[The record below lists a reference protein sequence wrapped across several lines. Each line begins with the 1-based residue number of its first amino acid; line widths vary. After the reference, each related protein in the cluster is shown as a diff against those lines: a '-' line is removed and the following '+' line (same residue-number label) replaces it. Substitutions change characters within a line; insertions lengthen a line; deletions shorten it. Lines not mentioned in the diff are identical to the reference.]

1 MRLLGSFI
9 DCIYES
15 DLYQQDMRE
24 IRRKLIDRL
33 PDKRICDLASVLMIN
48 TKYDIY
54 AVKIRMCDTKDDGSI
69 DVEKIHKRIMD
80 SDFIKISKEDYHNLT
95 DGKSEIDINDWKN
108 ITRRTND
115 LIVPGA
121 NVIFQMDIDV
131 DSLL

>member
-1 MRLLGSFI
+1 
-9 DCIYES
+9 
-15 DLYQQDMRE
+15 
-24 IRRKLIDRL
+24 
-33 PDKRICDLASVLMIN
+33 
-48 TKYDIY
+48 
-54 AVKIRMCDTKDDGSI
+54 
-69 DVEKIHKRIMD
+69 MD

-108 ITRRTND
+108 ITRRTDD

>member
-24 IRRKLIDRL
+24 IRRKLINRL

-69 DVEKIHKRIMD
+69 DVEKIHKENYG
-80 SDFIKISKEDYHNLT
+80 F
-95 DGKSEIDINDWKN
+95 
-108 ITRRTND
+108 
-115 LIVPGA
+115 
-121 NVIFQMDIDV
+121 
-131 DSLL
+131 